1 MGHWIKKCLIRE
13 MAIEIFKMF
22 RLSAYNLIKA
32 NYGGFDDDFLLT
44 SDWCLSDLTKIDKLR
59 SMLAHSVDCNLEFFV
74 LIKSQQMSVV
84 QKKYFLL
91 EAHRKFTA

>member
-44 SDWCLSDLTKIDKLR
+44 SDWCLSDLTK
-59 SMLAHSVDCNLEFFV
+59 
-74 LIKSQQMSVV
+74 
-84 QKKYFLL
+84 
-91 EAHRKFTA
+91 